1 MPKLIRILKLP
12 MEHEKKMK
20 EASEMEVGNS
30 KVRRKTNSLHIAKL
44 WLYFLC

>member
-20 EASEMEVGNS
+20 EASEMEVGDSYLRIN
-30 KVRRKTNSLHIAKL
+30 TIALDIAKNRVKL
-44 WLYFLC
+44 L

>member
-20 EASEMEVGNS
+20 EVSEMEVGNS
-30 KVRRKTNSLHIAKL
+30 KVRRNMFELNMVIV
-44 WLYFLC
+44 

>member
-30 KVRRKTNSLHIAKL
+30 KVRRNTIPLNITKFT
-44 WLYFLC
+44 

>member
-12 MEHEKKMK
+12 MEHGKKMK

-30 KVRRKTNSLHIAKL
+30 KVKRKTNALDIAKF
-44 WLYFLC
+44 YCLC